1 MTTSRR
7 RQYSRYTASV
17 QDAYDDNPIIKVML
31 WMLFM
36 GLFTGLITIALINL
50 KPYTLLM
57 AGVGVNTSWVL
68 DLPLLGPVLERLS
81 IGASYVGAILIW
93 VPVQILE
100 CLWLIIG
107 LDTQAQKNAIAQSEQ
122 LTDDTTTKRNPRSR
136 RASKKLAAIPFFFI
150 RWASLLALGAYAFD
164 LAVGLRTYPLWKDWN
179 TFMLWSKS
187 FNPMWINS
195 QNAIDLTV
203 MLFSFEA
210 VLILTIVVG
219 QWLFTRNR
227 TA

>member
-1 MTTSRR
+1 MTTNKYR
-7 RQYSRYTASV
+7 RYTASV
-17 QDAYDDNPIIKVML
+17 QDAYDDNPIIKVLL
-31 WMLFM
+31 WALFI

-57 AGVGVNTSWVL
+57 AGVGVNTSWVF

-107 LDTQAQKNAIAQSEQ
+107 LDTTAQKNAIDLSNQ
-122 LTDDTTTKRNPRSR
+122 LTDTDTTTTKKDPRSR
-136 RASKKLAAIPFFFI
+136 RASRKLAGIPFFFV
-150 RWASLLALGAYAFD
+150 RWASLMALAAYAFD
-164 LAVGLRTYPLWKDWN
+164 LVIGLKTYPLWKDWN

-187 FNPMWINS
+187 FNPMWMNT
-195 QNAIDLTV
+195 QNAIDLGV

-210 VLILTIVVG
+210 ILILTIVVG

>member
-1 MTTSRR
+1 MTTSKYR
-7 RQYSRYTASV
+7 RYTASV
-17 QDAYDDNPIIKVML
+17 QDAYEDNPIIKVLL
-31 WMLFM
+31 WALFI

-57 AGVGVNTSWVL
+57 AGVGAQTSWVL
-68 DLPLLGPVLERLS
+68 NLPLIGPVLERLS

-107 LDTQAQKNAIAQSEQ
+107 LDTKAQKNAIDLSNQ
-122 LTDDTTTKRNPRSR
+122 LTDDDTKKNSRSR
-136 RASKKLAAIPFFFI
+136 RASKKLSAIPFFFI
-150 RWASLLALGAYAFD
+150 RWASLMALGAYMFD
-164 LAVGLRTYPLWKDWN
+164 LVVGLQTYPLWKDWT

-187 FNPMWINS
+187 FNPMWINT

-203 MLFSFEA
+203 MLFCFEA
-210 VLILTIVVG
+210 VLVLTIIVG

>member
-1 MTTSRR
+1 M
-7 RQYSRYTASV
+7 A
-17 QDAYDDNPIIKVML
+17 
-31 WMLFM
+31 
-36 GLFTGLITIALINL
+36 L
-50 KPYTLLM
+50 KPRR
-57 AGVGVNTSWVL
+57 VL
-68 DLPLLGPVLERLS
+68 DLPLIGPVLERLS

-107 LDTQAQKNAIAQSEQ
+107 LDTKAQKNAIDLSNQ
-122 LTDDTTTKRNPRSR
+122 LTDDDTKKNSRSR
-136 RASKKLAAIPFFFI
+136 RASKKLSAIPFFFI
-150 RWASLLALGAYAFD
+150 RWASLMALGAYMFD
-164 LAVGLRTYPLWKDWN
+164 LVVGLQTYPLWKDWT

-187 FNPMWINS
+187 FNPMWINT

-203 MLFSFEA
+203 MLFCFEA
-210 VLILTIVVG
+210 VLVLTIIVG

>member
-1 MTTSRR
+1 MTTSKYR
-7 RQYSRYTASV
+7 RYTASV
-17 QDAYDDNPIIKVML
+17 QDAYDDNPIIKVLL
-31 WMLFM
+31 WALFI
-36 GLFTGLITIALINL
+36 GLFTGLITVALINL

-57 AGVGVNTSWVL
+57 AGVGVQTSWVL
-68 DLPLLGPVLERLS
+68 NLPLLGPVLERLS

-93 VPVQILE
+93 VPIQILE
-100 CLWLIIG
+100 CLWLIIA
-107 LDTQAQKNAIAQSEQ
+107 LDTTAQKNAIDLSNQ
-122 LTDDTTTKRNPRSR
+122 LTNDTDTSQRNSRSR
-136 RASKKLAAIPFFFI
+136 RAAKKLSAIPFFFI

-164 LAVGLRTYPLWKDWN
+164 LAVGLTTYPLWKDWN

-195 QNAIDLTV
+195 QNAIDLCI

-210 VLILTIVVG
+210 ILIMTIVVG